1 MNPRKLS
8 VAWWRRILPCWWLAM
23 AIGSHWPRLDL
34 SGMVGMQNDSITF
47 GVDKWFHVLAYLGLA
62 WVALSARLFESRP
75 RAWRILLTIEALVL
89 YLLIDEATQVF
100 SPGRSLSLSD
110 VSASTTGVMLGTA
123 LWAIMRWMSDHDG
136 SFVAHTRIVSL
147 LTLVSRLFGL
157 VRDWAL
163 AWVFG
168 FGWVY
173 DAFVIAFMIPN
184 LFRRLFGE
192 GALAAAFVPQYTRL
206 RRTDEPSAHAFAT
219 RVLWRIAIAL
229 TGIALITVAALIT
242 IDLSATLS
250 QRADLTMKLT
260 SITLWYAP
268 LVCAAAI
275 LGAILQVHGR
285 FGPPAAAPV
294 ILNLFIIGACFIA
307 GYAMGP
313 QVVVE
318 RRIMTVCIAVVIA
331 GLVQV
336 AWQAALR
343 PRSAKY
349 EGPDVALVDDAMGRL
364 MRQWGPTVVGL
375 AVFQVNV
382 LADSLIAWFFSAPP
396 GAAAEATMNLLG
408 AHPQYPMATGA
419 VSVLG
424 ATARLYEFPI
434 GVFGIAVATA
444 IFPQLASAAEDPKR
458 FADLLH
464 RGLRLTILIGLP
476 ASVGLVLVR
485 EPLATAIYYR
495 GGKLTADDAARIA
508 WVLSGY
514 APAVW
519 AYSMNHLLTRTFYAH
534 QNTITPMRVAVSMV
548 ALNVALNLALIWP
561 LGAAGLAW
569 STAICAAIQSVILLR
584 LVRRYVQRPLDGGV
598 LGSWV
603 RSGIVTAVM
612 AAVLIGVLAP
622 FDLATMSRWEV
633 ISLLLGST
641 GAGAGAVV
649 GTAWMLKMPEIR
661 WILSRRGL

>member
-1 MNPRKLS
+1 MKATP
-8 VAWWRRILPCWWLAM
+8 VVWWRRVLPCWWLAM
-23 AIGSHWPRLDL
+23 AIGSHWPRLDM
-34 SGMVGMQNDSITF
+34 SGMIGMENDSLLF
-47 GVDKWFHVLAYLGLA
+47 GVDKWFHLVGYLGLT
-62 WVALSARLFESRP
+62 WLALSARLFSSKP
-75 RAWRILLTIEALVL
+75 RVWRILLTLQVVVL
-89 YLLIDEATQVF
+89 YMLLDETTQVF

-110 VSASTTGVMLGTA
+110 VSASATGLTIGA
-123 LWAIMRWMSDHDG
+123 GLWAITRWMSDHDG

-157 VRDWAL
+157 VRDWSL

-173 DAFVIAFMIPN
+173 DGFVIAFMIPN

-206 RRTDEPSAHAFAT
+206 RRKHEQSAHAFAT
-219 RVLWRIAIAL
+219 SVLWRITIAL
-229 TGIALITVAALIT
+229 TGIALVTVATLIVV
-242 IDLSATLS
+242 DLAASLS
-250 QRADLTMKLT
+250 QRADLTVKLT

-268 LVCAAAI
+268 LVCVAAI

-294 ILNLFIIGACFIA
+294 ILNLFIIGACFVA

-313 QVVVE
+313 DVVVE
-318 RRIMTVCIAVVIA
+318 RRIMMVCIAVIMA

-336 AWQAALR
+336 GWQAALR
-343 PRSAKY
+343 PKGSTY
-349 EGPDVALVDDAMGRL
+349 ERPHEGLVSDAMGRL

-382 LADSLIAWFFSAPP
+382 LADSLIAWFFSSPP
-396 GAAAEATMNLLG
+396 GAQAGATMHLMG
-408 AHPQYPMATGA
+408 WQPQYPMQTGS

-444 IFPQLASAAEDPKR
+444 IFPQLAAAAEDRIR
-458 FADLLH
+458 FTDLLH

-476 ASVGLVLVR
+476 ASIGLLLIR

-534 QNTITPMRVAVSMV
+534 QNTLTPMRVAVSMV
-548 ALNVALNLALIWP
+548 ALNVTLNLLLIWP

-584 LVRRYVQRPLDGGV
+584 LVRRYVDRPLDGAV
-598 LGSWV
+598 LASWG
-603 RSGIVTAVM
+603 RSGIVTIVM
-612 AAVLIGVLAP
+612 AAVLIGVLQP
-622 FDLATMSRWEV
+622 FELDTMSRWQV
-633 ISLLLGST
+633 VGLLLGAT
-641 GAGAGAVV
+641 GAGTLAVAAS
-649 GTAWMLKMPEIR
+649 AWLLKMPEIR
-661 WILSRRGL
+661 WIFSRRGA

>member
-1 MNPRKLS
+1 MKAPS
-8 VAWWRRILPCWWLAM
+8 VVWWRRILPCWWLAL
-23 AIGSHWPRLDL
+23 AIGSHWPKLDL
-34 SGMVGMQNDSITF
+34 SGMVGMQNDSLAF
-47 GVDKWFHVLAYLGLA
+47 GVDKWVHVAAYLGLA
-62 WVALSARLFESRP
+62 WLALSARLFVSMP
-75 RAWRILLTIEALVL
+75 RAWRIVVTVETLVL
-89 YLLIDEATQVF
+89 YLLIDETTQVF
-100 SPGRSLSLSD
+100 SPGRSLMLSD
-110 VSASTTGVMLGTA
+110 VGASATGVAIGTA
-123 LWAIMRWMSDHDG
+123 LWAIGRWMSDHDG

-206 RRTDEPSAHAFAT
+206 RRTHDASAHAFAT
-219 RVLWRIAIAL
+219 RVLWRITIAL
-229 TGIALITVAALIT
+229 TGITLITVAALIT

-250 QRADLTMKLT
+250 QRADLTVKLT
-260 SITLWYAP
+260 TITLWYAP
-268 LVCAAAI
+268 LVCGAAI

-294 ILNLFIIGACFIA
+294 ILNLFIIGACFVA

-313 QVVVE
+313 EEVVE

-331 GLVQV
+331 GIVQV

-343 PRSAKY
+343 PKAAAEDR
-349 EGPDVALVDDAMGRL
+349 PQPALVDDAMGRL
-364 MRQWGPTVVGL
+364 MRQWVPTVVGL

-396 GAAAEATMNLLG
+396 GAAADATMHLFG
-408 AHPQYPMATGA
+408 WHPQYPMQTGA

-444 IFPQLASAAEDPKR
+444 IFPQLASAAEDRER
-458 FADLLH
+458 FTDLLH

-476 ASVGLVLVR
+476 ASVGLVLIR

-508 WVLSGY
+508 WVLGGY

-534 QNTITPMRVAVSMV
+534 QNTLTPMRVAVSMV
-548 ALNVALNLALIWP
+548 ALNVTLNLLLIWP

-584 LVRRYVQRPLDGGV
+584 LVRRYVDRPLDGGV
-598 LGSWV
+598 LASWV

-612 AAVLIGVLAP
+612 AAVLLGVLGP

-633 ISLLLGST
+633 IGLLIGAT
-641 GAGAGAVV
+641 GAGTMAVAAA
-649 GTAWMLKMPEIR
+649 AWILKMPEIR
-661 WILSRRGL
+661 WILSRRGM